1 MSYRFFLLVQ
11 ESLKKLYRPGPFN
24 PLWRYSLAIDVAYDR
39 NRAYT
44 AGVLYD
50 MKKGEIVSV
59 KTAVSSI
66 PFPYIPGLLYAR
78 ETPPILEVVKDISF
92 DLLILNGHGRLHPRK
107 AGLAT
112 MVGVLLEVPA
122 IGIAKKLLCGKVMG
136 NGKVNPVTL
145 EGQVEGFEIILKKG
159 RFYASPGNLLDAEGL
174 YEFLKFRK
182 FEYPEE
188 LRLADQ
194 ESKKLKRSS

>member
-11 ESLKKLYRPGPFN
+11 ESLKKLYRPGPFD
-24 PLWRYSLAIDVAYDR
+24 PSWRYSLAIDVAYDK
-39 NRAYT
+39 NRAYV
-44 AGVLYD
+44 AGILYD
-50 MKKGEIVSV
+50 MREEEVVSI
-59 KTAVSSI
+59 KTAVSPV

-78 ETPPILEVVKDISF
+78 ETPPILEVAKDVRF
-92 DLLILNGHGRLHPRK
+92 DLLILNGHGRLHPRR

-112 MVGVLLEVPA
+112 MVGVLLEVPS

-136 NGKVNPVTL
+136 KGRVNPVIL
-145 EGQVEGFEIILKKG
+145 DGQVEGFEVILKKG

-188 LRLADQ
+188 LKLADQ
-194 ESKKLKRSS
+194 ESKRLKRSS